1 MQTTTR
7 MTGGALVL
15 FLALVGAAAA
25 QAVLTV
31 DEAAKRIGETVTFE
45 GKVEGVA
52 SSPEFKATY
61 VSFGGAY
68 PRQKLSLLFA
78 GEYESLLTTCQ
89 LPRLNGRMLRVTG
102 KVEKGKKCPVI
113 RVTDVKQIEVLEVK
127 ERVAL
132 DETGEGLAFRKQMRA
147 ALADLFRSGDY
158 ATLDRLA
165 ADWSQSKARFLDG
178 NWKIARF
185 YGAIA
190 EIEMPFSER
199 FKRLEEWQA
208 AFPDSLSPR
217 LLHAEAWTQ
226 YAWDARGSGVAST
239 VTEEGWKLFR
249 ERLAAARME
258 LAALHARRT
267 ECPQWFV
274 VMQTVALGQGWSREE
289 YEALFDEAIRTE
301 PEYLIFYERKINYL
315 QPKWHGKEGEE
326 LEFVNSLPER
336 LPGGVGEEI
345 YARLAWSGLEIAN
358 YRLRETGGRYFPDMG
373 MKWEPMKAGFERILA
388 RYPNSYRMRNV
399 YAIFAGKAS
408 DWDTCNRLLLEIGDK
423 FDMDLWATW
432 DNVAYARMW
441 AAGKGLP
448 GTIVSQFR

>member
-113 RVTDVKQIEVLEVK
+113 RVTDVKQIEVLKVK

-132 DETGEGLAFRKQMRA
+132 DATGEGPVFFKQMNGTLRDLYRA
-147 ALADLFRSGDY
+147 GDY
-158 ATLDRLA
+158 ATLDRVA
-165 ADWSQSKARFLDG
+165 AEWRKGKERFLDG
-178 NWKIARF
+178 TWKIAIF
-185 YGAIA
+185 YNAIA
-190 EIEMPFSER
+190 ELDLPFPER
-199 FKRLEEWQA
+199 FQRLEEWQSA
-208 AFPDSLSPR
+208 LPDSIAPR
-217 LLHAEAWTQ
+217 LLHAEALVDW
-226 YAWDARGSGVAST
+226 AWDARGNGVAST

-249 ERLAAARME
+249 ERLAMARME
-258 LAALHARRT
+258 LAALSSRRT
-267 ECPQWFV
+267 ECLRWFEI
-274 VMQTVALGQGWSREE
+274 MQTVALGQNWSREE
-289 YEALFDEAIRTE
+289 YEALFEEAIRTE
-301 PEYLIFYERKINYL
+301 PEYQSFYARKISYL
-315 QPKWHGKEGEE
+315 QPKWHGKEGDE

-336 LPGGVGEEI
+336 FPGGVGEEL
-345 YARLAWSGLEIAN
+345 YARIAWSGLETAN
-358 YRLRETGGRYFPDMG
+358 YRLRQTGGRYFPDMG

-388 RYPNSYRMRNV
+388 RCPNSYRMRNA